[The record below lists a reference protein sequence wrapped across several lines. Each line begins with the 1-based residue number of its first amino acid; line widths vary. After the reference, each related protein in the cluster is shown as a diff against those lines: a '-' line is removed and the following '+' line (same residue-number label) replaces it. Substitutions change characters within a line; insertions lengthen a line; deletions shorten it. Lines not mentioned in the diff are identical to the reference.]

1 MEFVVRTMNQN
12 RGKAAR
18 VFYLNIMLTKWAG
31 HQVNHETG
39 TTVAVCSV
47 STSTAQ
53 CMLNLTLM
61 CTQDLIWIKRK
72 SWHYHDYR
80 KKWKTR
86 GKWCHASGSAP
97 SLAASERP
105 FSLCDGP
112 YNRIFFPSVSSPQ
125 TRQAWN
131 VPYPSL
137 QDCCTVSTSTKIQN
151 KLSFSGEIIWGT
163 ESKPHSRPY
172 MASLMFY
179 YGNSY
184 RHYCGGFLVAKDIV
198 MTAAHCNGR

>member
-1 MEFVVRTMNQN
+1 MNLN

-53 CMLNLTLM
+53 CMLNLTLI
-61 CTQDLIWIKRK
+61 CTQDLIWMKRK

-86 GKWCHASGSAP
+86 VKLCHTSGPVP

-125 TRQAWN
+125 TRQAWM
-131 VPYPSL
+131 SL
-137 QDCCTVSTSTKIQN
+137 ILASRIVAQFQWAPRFRI
-151 KLSFSGEIIWGT
+151 SFLFQERSYGVQSPNPTPGPIWH
-163 ESKPHSRPY
+163 P
-172 MASLMFY
+172 
-179 YGNSY
+179 
-184 RHYCGGFLVAKDIV
+184 
-198 MTAAHCNGR
+198 

>member
-1 MEFVVRTMNQN
+1 MLKFRYIRRPPPSLSLSTLETCSVVIQQSHLYVEFLVCTMNQN

-39 TTVAVCSV
+39 TSVAVWSV

-61 CTQDLIWIKRK
+61 CTLDLIWIKRK

-86 GKWCHASGSAP
+86 GKWFHASGSAP

-112 YNRIFFPSVSSPQ
+112 TTGSFFPLCQVHRLAKHEMSLILASRIVAQFQRAPRFRISFLFQERSYGVQSPNP
-125 TRQAWN
+125 TPGPTW
-131 VPYPSL
+131 
-137 QDCCTVSTSTKIQN
+137 
-151 KLSFSGEIIWGT
+151 
-163 ESKPHSRPY
+163 HS
-172 MASLMFY
+172 
-179 YGNSY
+179 
-184 RHYCGGFLVAKDIV
+184 
-198 MTAAHCNGR
+198 